1 MRSVLNWAL
10 TLALLAG
17 AAPALAAPRLA
28 QLPNEAREVEGQTN
42 LYRYRRGQD
51 WKRLVKWVYR
61 NYGKESRI
69 DPVSFAGGI
78 PLLTVESKNPKF
90 RWTHV
95 HFFRVRNKI
104 FISVVPKDLKDS

>member
-1 MRSVLNWAL
+1 MRSVFKW
-10 TLALLAG
+10 TLALGLFISATSAVG
-17 AAPALAAPRLA
+17 APRLA

-42 LYRYRRGQD
+42 LYLYRRGQD

-61 NYGKESRI
+61 NYGKQSRI

-90 RWTHV
+90 KWTHV
-95 HFFRVRNKI
+95 HFFKVRNKI
-104 FISVVPKDLKDS
+104 FISVVPKEPKDS